1 MVEDTPSKKQ
11 QYTRSERMK
20 ETMKRRRSRIDSNRN
35 GNGISVV
42 AESPE
47 RKTRYYSGIPDLS
60 VTTSDSFNESS
71 LFKRALSGK
80 LLRNCLTCYVIISLL
95 YNCFELLLADTSIIS
110 ADLSKST
117 LDLFSPPKSKQH
129 AQTLLFGPSS
139 EEQSSED
146 EIGTKN
152 SILSS
157 PPYTRYLFTI
167 INLLWQLNFMFSN
180 SHSTESTLQTSGKDA
195 LSATASKLTSKD
207 VKKTPQSIRNSRRN
221 LFRSSEKPKD
231 VFNDSLEGTWLQ

>member
-71 LFKRALSGK
+71 LFKRALSGNVIFHV
-80 LLRNCLTCYVIISLL
+80 LRYH
-95 YNCFELLLADTSIIS
+95 FSI
-110 ADLSKST
+110 T
-117 LDLFSPPKSKQH
+117 
-129 AQTLLFGPSS
+129 
-139 EEQSSED
+139 
-146 EIGTKN
+146 
-152 SILSS
+152 
-157 PPYTRYLFTI
+157 
-167 INLLWQLNFMFSN
+167 
-180 SHSTESTLQTSGKDA
+180 
-195 LSATASKLTSKD
+195 
-207 VKKTPQSIRNSRRN
+207 
-221 LFRSSEKPKD
+221 
-231 VFNDSLEGTWLQ
+231 

>member
-20 ETMKRRRSRIDSNRN
+20 ETMKRRRSRIDSNRT

-80 LLRNCLTCYVIISLL
+80 PLRNYFTRYVIFFIFSG
-95 YNCFELLLADTSIIS
+95 YVDNKCRSFKIDFGFIFTPKEQTTCPDTFIW
-110 ADLSKST
+110 SK
-117 LDLFSPPKSKQH
+117 FRR
-129 AQTLLFGPSS
+129 
-139 EEQSSED
+139 
-146 EIGTKN
+146 TKF
-152 SILSS
+152 
-157 PPYTRYLFTI
+157 R
-167 INLLWQLNFMFSN
+167 
-180 SHSTESTLQTSGKDA
+180 
-195 LSATASKLTSKD
+195 
-207 VKKTPQSIRNSRRN
+207 RRN
-221 LFRSSEKPKD
+221 WNKK
-231 VFNDSLEGTWLQ
+231 FNFKFTTLH

>member
-80 LLRNCLTCYVIISLL
+80 LLRNCFTCYVFFLL
-95 YNCFELLLADTSIIS
+95 LCNCFEFFSFSGYIDNKCRSFKIDFGFIFTPKKQTTCPDTFIW
-110 ADLSKST
+110 SKFRRT
-117 LDLFSPPKSKQH
+117 K
-129 AQTLLFGPSS
+129 FG
-139 EEQSSED
+139 
-146 EIGTKN
+146 
-152 SILSS
+152 
-157 PPYTRYLFTI
+157 
-167 INLLWQLNFMFSN
+167 
-180 SHSTESTLQTSGKDA
+180 
-195 LSATASKLTSKD
+195 
-207 VKKTPQSIRNSRRN
+207 RRN
-221 LFRSSEKPKD
+221 WNEK
-231 VFNDSLEGTWLQ
+231 FNFKFTTLH